1 MTATM
6 TMREWLSTQKDET
19 TGLPLA
25 RTGTKGRFS
34 RAAKAAL
41 LEAMIG
47 GMEFTDS
54 EEKEK
59 APREKRVS
67 TGATAAVRVKAPTR
81 DYDLKHVRKW
91 AAENDI
97 AISQRGRISADI
109 LVQYDKAN
117 PVSAKAEKVV
127 APPRPRVRPE
137 NVAYALS
144 EPPEAHMSRVS
155 VAFEKCSRCTERV
168 GWCKC
173 EQGPVA
179 PSFMNGALVSL
190 SKP

>member
-6 TMREWLSTQKDET
+6 TMREWLSTQTDET
-19 TGLPLA
+19 TGAPLA
-25 RTGTKGRFS
+25 RPGKGRFS

-41 LEAMIG
+41 LEAMIS

-54 EEKEK
+54 EGKEK

-67 TGATAAVRVKAPTR
+67 TGSVSAPARITAPVR

-97 AISQRGRISADI
+97 AVSQRGRISADV
-109 LVQYDKAN
+109 LVAYDKAN
-117 PVSAKAEKVV
+117 PVSAKPEKVV
-127 APPRPRVRPE
+127 TAPKPRVRPE
-137 NVAYALS
+137 NVAYALP
-144 EPPEAHMSRVS
+144 EPPAAYMSRVS
-155 VAFEKCSRCTERV
+155 VAFETCSRCKAKV
-168 GWCKC
+168 GWCGC

-179 PSFMNGALVSL
+179 PSFLNGALVSL
-190 SKP
+190 TKP